1 MSVQQEHLKGE
12 GGASLGGER
21 AARTEAPPQL
31 AYTARDTDE
40 SLAAYGAAIGGAII
54 GTLLTLLVLAIINGG
69 TLRFVDSSRLE
80 ALEASVA
87 RLDENVGTLDQ
98 NVQVLAEQ
106 VEVLGPVQ
114 GQVEEL
120 AGNLGA
126 LQGNLES
133 VQTILDEQG
142 IQLAE
147 LDQAVATL
155 DQTRR
160 NFDTFTLK
168 LAEALSEIGVVPAPE
183 NVPAI
188 PSEKPVA
195 PAEET
200 EEVPGEAA
208 MPAEEAPTGEVTEE
222 APAAS
227 EAAAAE
233 AEADAPAE
241 MEAALPVP
249 VVVASPEVP
258 PHAIQVYTFVDANG
272 DGLRDMDEANLIGIS
287 VALVSADGEVISELT
302 TDQGILFE
310 ALEPGE
316 YTVQV
321 EDSLGYNLAVVDRV
335 TVQVAEDEV
344 EGQVI
349 YFVIAGSSEAP

>member
-12 GGASLGGER
+12 GGASLGADR

-183 NVPAI
+183 SIPAI

-222 APAAS
+222 APA
-227 EAAAAE
+227 
-233 AEADAPAE
+233 E
-241 MEAALPVP
+241 MGAALPIP
-249 VVVASPEVP
+249 VVVASPDVP

-287 VALVSADGEVISELT
+287 VALIAANGEVISELT